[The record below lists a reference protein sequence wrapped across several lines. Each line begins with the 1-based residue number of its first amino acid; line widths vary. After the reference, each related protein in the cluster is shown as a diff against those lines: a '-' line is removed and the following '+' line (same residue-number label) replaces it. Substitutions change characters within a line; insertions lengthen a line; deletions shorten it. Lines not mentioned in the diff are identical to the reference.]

1 MSSSSSSTSPPT
13 SNLVLPTPSLDMSG
27 SSFRFP
33 PELERE
39 IFETAALLYPE
50 IIPTL
55 LRVARHVLLW
65 KVETQD
71 IRSKFDIRS
80 KLNTYTFHR
89 IEPLLY
95 NVIDISIFESLSGS
109 GREMLRRL
117 EAKGADYFSTAV
129 RHLTIFVFEWGIMGT
144 RSKNVWSKEELER
157 VFCTCTRVQELIIL
171 GELAQWNLLSMLA
184 DSRPTRLV
192 LVIDVQHPSLNFT
205 QPLFQKLTHLA
216 VGDITSSIQAD
227 WKHWLAIFRLPALT
241 HLALAQAALPT
252 ASLVREI
259 LADAPQLKI
268 LAIFAKDLPAATI
281 FSEQLAVQDERL
293 VILGHDHFSDP
304 NSGLKRFFRIA
315 SELWIQADE
324 FVDRK
329 RRGEIQAV
337 QYYMPKPHS
346 FSTPGA
352 EVPLSEAAAQP
363 GYADPGEISG
373 EDIATSQSYSPAL
386 DAGVVITKPEVAHP

>member
-1 MSSSSSSTSPPT
+1 ME
-13 SNLVLPTPSLDMSG
+13 SG
-27 SSFRFP
+27 DTRYS
-33 PELERE
+33 
-39 IFETAALLYPE
+39 
-50 IIPTL
+50 
-55 LRVARHVLLW
+55 
-65 KVETQD
+65 
-71 IRSKFDIRS
+71 
-80 KLNTYTFHR
+80 LNTYTFHR

-117 EAKGADYFSTAV
+117 DAQGADYFSAAV
-129 RHLTIFVFEWGIMGT
+129 RHMTIFVFEWGIMGA

-157 VFCTCTRVQELIIL
+157 VFRTCTRVQELIIL

-227 WKHWLAIFRLPALT
+227 WKRWLAIFRLPALT

-281 FSEQLAVQDERL
+281 FSEQLAVQDERI

-337 QYYMPKPHS
+337 QYYLPRPQS
-346 FSTPGA
+346 TFSTPGA
-352 EVPLSEAAAQP
+352 DVPSLEAAAQP
-363 GYADPGEISG
+363 GYAGPGEISV
-373 EDIATSQSYSPAL
+373 ATSQSYSPAL
-386 DAGVVITKPEVAHP
+386 DTGVVISEPTVTQPRIGDVERSADEAEVWLLDFDESTLVEFPDGVGR